1 MPKKKNTKLGTEAV
15 LDSALFL
22 AKRVGAKAILIL
34 AIGRIN
40 KEWMEKA
47 SKSIKLIL
55 IFHSK
60 KLCQSYKRAGYEVV
74 YSSPYRLA
82 RFSRIRHAIISA
94 LSKKMIKKNEKIVC
108 LTGPVSRN
116 VLDNIMVLKIGGPF
130 TELTVPKGHKLEED
144 IELEVIK
151 SVLDIATEIG
161 TFGHGG
167 RPVGTIF
174 VIGDTA
180 NVLKLSRQITFNPF
194 KGYEEKQKNIMDP
207 EVQESIK
214 EFAQIDGAFLIKSD
228 GVVNTAGRLLLMP
241 KEEVQILKG
250 YGARHNA
257 AAYITKKTKAIA
269 VVVSETTGNVA
280 LFKNGKVL
288 FTLEPIETY
297 RHKVS
302 T

>member
-1 MPKKKNTKLGTEAV
+1 MQKRINSKLGSEAV
-15 LDSALFL
+15 LDAAFFL
-22 AKRVGAKAILIL
+22 AKKVKAKAILIL

-40 KEWMEKA
+40 KELLEKA
-47 SKSIKLIL
+47 AKNIKLIL

-60 KLCQSYKRAGYEVV
+60 KLCQSYKRAGYEVL
-74 YSSPYRLA
+74 YSSPFRLA
-82 RFSRIRHAIISA
+82 RFSRIRHAIITA
-94 LSKKMIKKNEKIVC
+94 MSKKMIKKDEKIVC
-108 LTGPVSRN
+108 LSGPVSRN
-116 VLDNIMVLKIGGPF
+116 ILDSIMVLKVGKPF
-130 TELTVPKGHKLEED
+130 TELSVPKGQEMGTD
-144 IELEVIK
+144 AELEVIK

-167 RPVGTIF
+167 KPVGTIF

-214 EFAQIDGAFLIKSD
+214 EFAQIDGAFLIKWD
-228 GVVNTAGRLLLMP
+228 GVVNAAGRLLLMP

-250 YGARHNA
+250 FGARHNA
-257 AAYITKKTKAIA
+257 SAYITKKTKALA
-269 VVVSETTGNVA
+269 VVVSENNGNVA
-280 LFKNGKVL
+280 LFKNGKIL

>member
-1 MPKKKNTKLGTEAV
+1 MQKKKNAKLGSEAV
-15 LDSALFL
+15 LDAALFL
-22 AKRVGAKAILIL
+22 AKKVKAKAILVL
-34 AIGRIN
+34 AIGRVN

-47 SKSIKLIL
+47 SKSIKLML

-60 KLCQSYKRAGYEVV
+60 KLCQSYKRAGYDVL

-82 RFSRIRHAIISA
+82 RFSRIRHAIITA
-94 LSKKMIKKNEKIVC
+94 MSKKMVKKDDKLIC
-108 LTGPVSRN
+108 LSGPVSRN
-116 VLDNIMVLKIGGPF
+116 ILDSVMVLKVGKPF
-130 TELTVPKGHKLEED
+130 TQLTVPKGQELGKD
-144 IELEVIK
+144 AELEVIK
-151 SVLDIATEIG
+151 SALDIATEIG

-167 RPVGTIF
+167 KSVGTIF
-174 VIGDTA
+174 VIGDIA

-228 GVVNTAGRLLLMP
+228 GVVSAAGRLLLMP
-241 KEEVQILKG
+241 KQEVQILKG

-257 AAYITKKTKAIA
+257 SAYITKRTKALA

-280 LFKNGKVL
+280 LFKNGKIL